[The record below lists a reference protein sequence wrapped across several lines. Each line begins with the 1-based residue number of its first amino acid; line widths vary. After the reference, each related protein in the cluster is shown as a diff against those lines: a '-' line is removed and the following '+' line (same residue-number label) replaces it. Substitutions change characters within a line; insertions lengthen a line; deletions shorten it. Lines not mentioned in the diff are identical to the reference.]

1 MELNSGEL
9 FTISADPMLI
19 LMAREAETVEDEM
32 EVSSL
37 TDERESALL
46 AAQNY
51 VRVRFAE
58 VTGGDW

>member
-19 LMAREAETVEDEM
+19 LMALECETVEDEM